1 MLPTF
6 DVLLNMFSKI
16 MLIFSKSGFEIGQV
30 QVICLHKFYQ
40 NCVPKIQCVS
50 TTLTMSDFS
59 CMNHH
64 HHVTIDVTARRIH
77 FSELSE
83 NQDKQS
89 SVESFA
95 LTKLSLFYKQS

>member
-1 MLPTF
+1 
-6 DVLLNMFSKI
+6 
-16 MLIFSKSGFEIGQV
+16 
-30 QVICLHKFYQ
+30 
-40 NCVPKIQCVS
+40 
-50 TTLTMSDFS
+50 
-59 CMNHH
+59 MNHHH